1 MHDPSSTASG
11 RIPSGSGASF
21 HLLPSGASRVDPLCI
36 GIETGADCA
45 IVNRDGVPSR
55 RLFAVGPLARAA
67 FREIIAIPDIRTHC
81 STLAA
86 LLAAQDEERQ
96 FERIGAQSP

>member
-1 MHDPSSTASG
+1 VALPASI
-11 RIPSGSGASF
+11 RFAS
-21 HLLPSGASRVDPLCI
+21 ASRP
-36 GIETGADCA
+36 AP
-45 IVNRDGVPSR
+45 IVRSSIATAFRPGGYSPWVHSPAPPS
-55 RLFAVGPLARAA
+55 